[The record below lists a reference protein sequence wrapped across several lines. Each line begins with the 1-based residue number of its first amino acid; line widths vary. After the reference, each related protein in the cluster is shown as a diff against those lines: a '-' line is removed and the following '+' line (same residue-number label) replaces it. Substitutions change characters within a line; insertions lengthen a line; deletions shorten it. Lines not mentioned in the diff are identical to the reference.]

1 MTQTR
6 FPHIV
11 VLRSIAILGVAGL
24 LGACGMPKSSN
35 PTLQITRTSMTSDAV
50 TLDMTVENPSDYA
63 LQLKDVSWTLVH
75 GPLPVGSGHWKFDQ
89 ALPAKG
95 GSYQFQK
102 KIPLTGPVLDPTEKT
117 VELSG
122 EITVVDPKNPKGEMA
137 IQAGG
142 FRAEGKAGK

>member
-1 MTQTR
+1 MNR
-6 FPHIV
+6 KNPSYPLG
-11 VLRSIAILGVAGL
+11 LRALALVGVAGL

-35 PTLQITRTSMTSDAV
+35 PTLTITRTSMSSDAV
-50 TLDMTVENPSDYA
+50 TLDMTVENQSDYE
-63 LQLKDVSWTLVH
+63 LQLKNVSWTLVR

-89 ALPAKG
+89 PLPAKG

-102 KIPLTGPVLDPTEKT
+102 KIPMTGPVLDPTDTT

-122 EITVVDPKNPKGEMA
+122 EITVVDPKNPKGEMS

-142 FRAEGKAGK
+142 FRAEGKGK